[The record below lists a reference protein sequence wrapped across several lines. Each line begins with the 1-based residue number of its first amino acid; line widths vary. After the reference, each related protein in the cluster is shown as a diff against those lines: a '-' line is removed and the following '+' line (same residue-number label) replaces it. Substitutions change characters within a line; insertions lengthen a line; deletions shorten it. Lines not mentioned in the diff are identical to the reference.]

1 MSLVAASAAPRE
13 NNVEDGGYVKGVGI
27 AIVTQNNDP
36 DGFGRVKVRFTW
48 LDQQRESVWARV
60 ALPMAGDD
68 RGFAMIPEVGDEV
81 AVCFE
86 RGDLRFP
93 IIIGA
98 LYGGKAKIPFAN
110 KDGKNDLRIL
120 KSRAGH
126 HLTFNDGKQKS
137 LDLSL
142 DDGKRVHI
150 DSNGLSL
157 EDENG
162 NHLKID
168 SRSGAMEISTSGKLT
183 IKAASIELTATAS
196 CDVNASGSLVLKGST
211 VMIN

>member
-1 MSLVAASAAPRE
+1 MSLAAVSASPRE
-13 NNVEDGGYVKGVGI
+13 TNVEDGGYVKGVGI
-27 AIVTQNNDP
+27 AIVTQNKDP
-36 DGFGRVKVRFTW
+36 EGYGRVKVRYTW
-48 LDQQRESVWARV
+48 SDEQRESVWARV

-98 LYGGKAKIPFAN
+98 LFGGKAKIPYAN
-110 KDGKNDLRIL
+110 KDGKNDLRVI

-126 HLTFNDGKQKS
+126 HLTFNDGDRKS

-142 DDGKRVHI
+142 KDGKRVHI
-150 DSNGLSL
+150 DDNGLLL
-157 EDENG
+157 EDDKG
-162 NHLKID
+162 NHFRID
-168 SRSGAMEISTSGKLT
+168 SRSGAMEISTSGKLA
-183 IKAASIELTATAS
+183 IKAASIELTATGTCEVKAAS
-196 CDVNASGSLVLKGST
+196 SLVLKGST
-211 VMIN
+211 VLIN